1 MDGLNPGS
9 RLAVGSLPH
18 LDAPAAVQ
26 SQLRFF
32 AEIPA
37 WPQLPKRS
45 PKEAMLCQGLLGI
58 PGMVWTDS
66 QKPLWT
72 LRSADTEEALE
83 LLISENEAAKLH
95 RASFHQDE
103 APGFELFLEILK
115 RDKLD
120 SVKAVK
126 GQCVG
131 PVTLGLHL
139 MDEAGRPV
147 LSSKPHMEV
156 LVEYLVMHAR
166 WQATRLAQSGKP
178 VVFFIDEPS
187 VNGSFAPEAYGLKWA
202 DLEGWYDGLLSRLQ
216 EEGILTGIHCCG
228 PGPWD
233 WVFRTPVEI
242 FHLDAFRYFDEAER
256 QAGAFSAFMRKG
268 GVVAWGLVPTQKSR
282 GAFPE
287 PAELLT
293 RWTDGVKSLTR
304 KGLAPAEIAGRSF
317 FSTSCGLGN
326 SGLPMAEEAVRCL
339 DMLVTLWKVEME
351 SGFDRAF

>member
-1 MDGLNPGS
+1 MDGLSPGS

-18 LDAPAAVQ
+18 LDAATAVQ

-45 PKEAMLCQGLLGI
+45 PKEQMTRQGLLGI
-58 PGMVWTDS
+58 PGMVWTDA

-72 LRSADTEEALE
+72 LRPADTEEALE
-83 LLISENEAAKLH
+83 LLISENEAARFE
-95 RASFHQDE
+95 RAAFHEDE
-103 APGFELFLEILK
+103 APGFRLFLDTLR

-131 PVTLGLHL
+131 PVTLGLNL
-139 MDEAGRPV
+139 ADESGQPV
-147 LSSKPHMEV
+147 LASKPHMEI
-156 LVEYLVMHAR
+156 LVEYLLMHAR
-166 WQATRLAQSGKP
+166 WQAAELARTGKP
-178 VVFFIDEPS
+178 VVFFIDEPA
-187 VNGSFAPEAYGLKWA
+187 VNGLFTPETYGLKWA
-202 DLEGWYDGLLSRLQ
+202 DLDRWYDSLFGRLQ

-233 WVFRTPVEI
+233 WVFRASAEI
-242 FHLDAFRYFDEAER
+242 FHLDAFQYLDQVQR
-256 QAGAFSAFMRKG
+256 QADAFISFMRKG

-282 GAFPE
+282 GSFPE

-293 RWTDGVKSLTR
+293 RWSDSMKILAR
-304 KGLAPAEIAGRSF
+304 KGMASGEIAGRSF
-317 FSTSCGLGN
+317 FSTSCGLGL
-326 SGLPMAEEAVRCL
+326 SPLPMAEEAVRCL
-339 DMLVTLWKVEME
+339 DMLVTLWKVEVE
-351 SGFDRAF
+351 SAS

>member
-202 DLEGWYDGLLSRLQ
+202 DLEGWYDGFLSRLQ
-216 EEGILTGIHCCG
+216 
-228 PGPWD
+228 
-233 WVFRTPVEI
+233 
-242 FHLDAFRYFDEAER
+242 
-256 QAGAFSAFMRKG
+256 
-268 GVVAWGLVPTQKSR
+268 
-282 GAFPE
+282 
-287 PAELLT
+287 
-293 RWTDGVKSLTR
+293 
-304 KGLAPAEIAGRSF
+304 
-317 FSTSCGLGN
+317 
-326 SGLPMAEEAVRCL
+326 
-339 DMLVTLWKVEME
+339 
-351 SGFDRAF
+351 